1 MTVIRTASVLQAEET
16 DCGAACLSIV
26 LAWYGRHAPRHEVRA
41 TCGAGR
47 DGLPV
52 KALVRAAKEYGLT
65 AEGKRVTLSPAQP
78 VPAGLPAPAVLLMD
92 RGHFAVFEGVTRRGQ
107 VMLNDPAVGRRALGP
122 LEFAAAF
129 TGVALLFAPGPDF
142 RPGGRP
148 TGVPGASVRW
158 LRPYA
163 VLAFLAT
170 VAGLLSVAFSIGAA
184 FVVRAAMW
192 GSQTDVTRLAGFG
205 LLALTA
211 GVAGGVLVQ
220 QRLLNRIM
228 LGMALE
234 RSRAMVRLLLRLPG
248 SYFHRRFTA
257 GVAARTQLPDTI
269 ALQITTMVLPAL
281 ASAVALAAVL
291 AAMAVLAPLPALIA
305 LAGAGVNAVVIR
317 RAAGRIRGTHGEAM
331 TEQFTQESS
340 MLVGLTRVET
350 VKAEGGAAEL
360 LREWVESQERGID
373 LAERMAGVRRRHTAA
388 ITALDAVT
396 GLAVLVTGALQVA
409 AGHAS
414 VADNVAM
421 LTLLGVFQAGA
432 AGLAR
437 SGLDVG
443 RLRSSFAMLED
454 VEEPLPDPRYAE
466 PARYDPMLPPLR
478 GHLEVRGITFGYD
491 ANRPPL
497 LHDLTLDVPPG
508 TRVVVAGAS
517 GSGKSTLARVLIGAA
532 RPWTG
537 EVLLDGT
544 PVGDLPRD
552 AWLRSVA
559 YVGQQP
565 VLLEG
570 TVADNLAFGD
580 SGVPEWQL
588 RQALQA
594 VCLDRVVDLRGGLHQ
609 ARVHPD
615 GRNFSGGER
624 QRIAL
629 ARALCRE
636 PSVLILDEA
645 TNALDEELER
655 EIDRRLRRRGITV
668 VEIAHRLTT
677 VRPGDLVVVM
687 DRGEIVQ
694 RGSHAVLAAGPGPYA
709 ELIGGAR

>member
-16 DCGAACLSIV
+16 DCGAACLAIV
-26 LAWYGRHAPRHEVRA
+26 LAWHGRHAPRHELRA

-52 KALVRAAKEYGLT
+52 KALVRAAEEYGLR
-65 AEGKRVTLSPAQP
+65 AEGKRVTLTPAQP
-78 VPAGLPAPAVLLMD
+78 VPAGLPAPAVLLMH
-92 RGHFAVFEGVTRRGQ
+92 RGHFAVFEGVSRRGR
-107 VMLNDPAVGRRALGP
+107 VMLNDPAVGRRALDP
-122 LEFAAAF
+122 VEFAAAF
-129 TGVALLFAPGPDF
+129 TGVALLFSPGPDF
-142 RPGGRP
+142 RAEGRP
-148 TGVPGASVRW
+148 RGVLGTSLRW

-163 VLAFLAT
+163 VLATLAT
-170 VAGLLSVAFSIGAA
+170 LAGLLAVACSIGAA
-184 FVVRAAMW
+184 FAVRAVMW
-192 GSQTDVTRLAGFG
+192 GSRDDLGRLAGFG
-205 LLALTA
+205 LAALTA
-211 GVAGGVLVQ
+211 GVAVGVLVQ
-220 QRLLNRIM
+220 QRLLDRIM
-228 LGMALE
+228 LAMALE
-234 RSRAMVRLLLRLPG
+234 RSRRLVRLLLRLPG

-281 ASAVALAAVL
+281 ANAVALAAVL
-291 AAMAVLAPLPALIA
+291 VAMAVLAPLPAAIA
-305 LAGAGVNAVVIR
+305 LAGAGLNAVVIR
-317 RAAGRIRGTHGEAM
+317 RAADRVRGAHGEAM
-331 TEQFTQESS
+331 TEQFTQESQ
-340 MLVGLTRVET
+340 MLAGLGRIEA

-360 LREWVESQERGID
+360 LREWVRTQERGVE

-388 ITALDAVT
+388 ITAIDAVT
-396 GLAVLVTGALQVA
+396 GLAVLVIGALQVA
-409 AGHAS
+409 AGHAG
-414 VADNVAM
+414 VPDNVAM

-437 SGLDVG
+437 SGLDLG
-443 RLRSSFAMLED
+443 RLRSAFAMLED
-454 VEEPLPDPRYAE
+454 VEEPVPDPRYAV
-466 PARYDPMLPPLR
+466 PASYDPALAPLP
-478 GHLEVRGITFGYD
+478 GHLEVRDITFGYD

-497 LHDLTLDVPPG
+497 LHGLSLDVPPG
-508 TRVVVAGAS
+508 SRVVVAGAS

-544 PVGDLPRD
+544 PIGELPRD
-552 AWLRSVA
+552 LWLRSVA

-580 SGVPEWQL
+580 PGVPEWQM
-588 RQALQA
+588 RQALAA
-594 VCLDRVVDLRGGLHQ
+594 VCLDRVIELRGGPDH

-624 QRIAL
+624 QRLAL

-655 EIDRRLRRRGITV
+655 EIDLRLRRRGITI

-677 VRPGDLVVVM
+677 VRPGDQVIVM
-687 DRGEIVQ
+687 DRGEVVQ

-709 ELIGGAR
+709 ELMGNAR